1 MSLSLSVVLLVI
13 EHFYNIENLVQSKI
27 FLVNNFILVK
37 LLHDIIYLLSNP
49 VGWQEFGAIIFQNM
63 SGFDELWMLCLVIYI
78 LKGFFLSILLNTHWI
93 LLWMSFF
100 FFFLCMKMFLL
111 YSFASLLKRQSIFM
125 LDFWPLSERWRSDH
139 LKYISYKHIFCG

>member
-49 VGWQEFGAIIFQNM
+49 VG
-63 SGFDELWMLCLVIYI
+63 
-78 LKGFFLSILLNTHWI
+78 
-93 LLWMSFF
+93 
-100 FFFLCMKMFLL
+100 
-111 YSFASLLKRQSIFM
+111 
-125 LDFWPLSERWRSDH
+125 
-139 LKYISYKHIFCG
+139 